1 MRDNTKG
8 GALTEV
14 TFYILL
20 SLYTPKHGYAVMQFI
35 EEKTG
40 GRLSLGAGT
49 LYGALNSLQDKK
61 WIEPYGDSEGRKKE
75 YHITAQGKEIAEKE
89 LEEVKIEDEV
99 TDVICE
105 ECGRNMVIKYGPHG
119 KFLACPGFPECRNT
133 KPYLEKIGVPC
144 PVCGK
149 EVVIRKT
156 KKGRKYYGCEDNPE
170 CEFMSWQKP
179 SSKKCPECGGYMVE
193 KGNKLVCADEKCGYV
208 ETIKKED

>member
-1 MRDNTKG
+1 MRDNAKS

-20 SLYTPKHGYAVMQFI
+20 SLYTPKHGYAVMQFV

-89 LEEVKIEDEV
+89 LARLNELVSIASEIIGGAVYTRCLLQDRYSPRCHRRSPEH
-99 TDVICE
+99 TQPPQA
-105 ECGRNMVIKYGPHG
+105 GN
-119 KFLACPGFPECRNT
+119 LA
-133 KPYLEKIGVPC
+133 
-144 PVCGK
+144 
-149 EVVIRKT
+149 
-156 KKGRKYYGCEDNPE
+156 
-170 CEFMSWQKP
+170 
-179 SSKKCPECGGYMVE
+179 
-193 KGNKLVCADEKCGYV
+193 
-208 ETIKKED
+208 